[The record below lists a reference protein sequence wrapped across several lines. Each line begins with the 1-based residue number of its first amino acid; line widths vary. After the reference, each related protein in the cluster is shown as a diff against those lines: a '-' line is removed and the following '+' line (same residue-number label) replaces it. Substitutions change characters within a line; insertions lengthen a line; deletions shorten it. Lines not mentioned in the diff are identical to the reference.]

1 MDWRPS
7 SRSRSRSTFN
17 RNRNPYEHASEMHS
31 QAMLALGTDM
41 PLQEQLL
48 ALTQSSSQ
56 DKWPI
61 SQYVSNELQGSAN
74 ASTSGP
80 ENPPQQEDLVGISS
94 FTSQFSPDHQ
104 TRRKSSGFS
113 KSAFEYDQAIR
124 TAAAYDA
131 FASSVPN
138 DQPLHLSG
146 EVLPSSLTSQ
156 SGPSATLAL
165 SPKNFP
171 KLPGISG
178 PGLFDETQ
186 ENFHPQYGFLP
197 RRVRKTSFDHTVAQG
212 SSAESNSGLLP
223 PPRAGKVS
231 RLFKRNRPL
240 LIFLVATR
248 SGRGQPTLRQLS
260 YPRMG
265 AMMSL
270 RRWISLCPHRL
281 LSKCQQDLSR
291 IPLSLSV
298 FPAHTKHS
306 STSMPLARL
315 RQVRP
320 PRSATQATLIQ
331 HLGTWDRRICK
342 LSRTCSIKGPWMR
355 LPVLSSVQE

>member
-1 MDWRPS
+1 MDWRAASRSRSRASVMDWRPS

-48 ALTQSSSQ
+48 AFTQSSSQ
-56 DKWPI
+56 DNQWPL
-61 SQYVSNELQGSAN
+61 SQYVSEDLHGSSNGPA
-74 ASTSGP
+74 SGP
-80 ENPPQQEDLVGISS
+80 EHHLAHSQQEDLAGISS
-94 FTSQFSPDHQ
+94 FTSQFSPDHHG
-104 TRRKSSGFS
+104 RRKPTSLS

-165 SPKNFP
+165 SPRNFQ

-178 PGLFDETQ
+178 PGLFDETR

-212 SSAESNSGLLP
+212 SSAESNPGLLP

-231 RLFKRNRPL
+231 DSPIWNR
-240 LIFLVATR
+240 
-248 SGRGQPTLRQLS
+248 
-260 YPRMG
+260 Y
-265 AMMSL
+265 
-270 RRWISLCPHRL
+270 
-281 LSKCQQDLSR
+281 
-291 IPLSLSV
+291 
-298 FPAHTKHS
+298 
-306 STSMPLARL
+306 LAN
-315 RQVRP
+315 
-320 PRSATQATLIQ
+320 
-331 HLGTWDRRICK
+331 
-342 LSRTCSIKGPWMR
+342 
-355 LPVLSSVQE
+355 VLD